1 MKTKDLNFIDIYTSF
16 KASEVDF
23 NRQADIGSFAKP
35 LPRRGSEFVAQ
46 EWCQR
51 AMRYHLRRRVTSALL
66 ENLVSWDLSI
76 SERYLQGD
84 RLLVRR
90 VGGVMSDAS
99 RIRSNNQPVDTFHDP
114 GLVRPV
120 WERDVC

>member
-1 MKTKDLNFIDIYTSF
+1 
-16 KASEVDF
+16 
-23 NRQADIGSFAKP
+23 
-35 LPRRGSEFVAQ
+35 
-46 EWCQR
+46 
-51 AMRYHLRRRVTSALL
+51 MRYHLRSRVTSTLL

-76 SERYLQGD
+76 GKRYLQGD

-90 VGGVMSDAS
+90 VGGVMSDPS

-114 GLVRPV
+114 YLVRPV

>member
-1 MKTKDLNFIDIYTSF
+1 
-16 KASEVDF
+16 
-23 NRQADIGSFAKP
+23 
-35 LPRRGSEFVAQ
+35 
-46 EWCQR
+46 
-51 AMRYHLRRRVTSALL
+51 MRYHLRRRVASALL

-90 VGGVMSDAS
+90 VGGVMSDPS
-99 RIRSNNQPVDTFHDP
+99 GIRRNDQPVDTFHDP